1 MDFIAADP
9 EMRLHRYDS
18 KQAHAQATV
27 HDAPS
32 TPSDTPGGEQYP
44 HSHTGHG
51 EKAYPVGNAG
61 GSRVDA

>member
-18 KQAHAQATV
+18 KQAHAQTTV
-27 HDAPS
+27 HDAHS
-32 TPSDTPGGEQYP
+32 TPSDTPGAEQYP
-44 HSHTGHG
+44 HNG